1 MTFLLALLDM
11 YFAIVAIR
19 IVMDAFGKDRHG
31 NVFLRWVHA
40 MTETP
45 ARLIR
50 KAVPR
55 RRGRDWAMFVLA
67 LALLLA
73 RWGLRWLS
81 SHGQTGQA

>member
-45 ARLIR
+45 
-50 KAVPR
+50 
-55 RRGRDWAMFVLA
+55 
-67 LALLLA
+67 
-73 RWGLRWLS
+73 
-81 SHGQTGQA
+81 